1 MTKVAAVVAPK
12 IQQFPLA
19 KFPPNILWG
28 LSVPCCTNY
37 KAASKGRLP
46 ACLASKSSSN
56 DKESFRPLADF
67 PRNIWKDIDT
77 CFTSTASRVSVFD
90 QSYGRQ
96 LEEVKDKVKEMLIA
110 PTDDPA
116 KKVNLINSLCRLG
129 VSYHFEVEIDEQLN
143 HIFKAHSELKD
154 YNYDLYTVA
163 LLFRVFRQHGY
174 KMSTEVFERFMED
187 DGKFKE
193 LLISDARG
201 MLNLYEAAH
210 LRVDGEDVLEEAL
223 AFTKAHLPSLAEKSS
238 SLHLSKQIISALEM
252 PFHKGM
258 PRLETYQYISYYQ
271 EDQHK
276 NEMLLNFAIAD
287 FNQLQLLH
295 QQEISQLIRWW
306 KDLNLPS
313 KLPYIRDRIMELYFW
328 SVAIYHE
335 PCYSRARLIFT
346 KVLKMMSVLDDTYD
360 SYGTLEELK
369 LFTDALQRWDKSAPD
384 QLPDYMKIIYNSIFN
399 LFDELDKEVA
409 EEGRSYS
416 VSCTKDTLK
425 EMVRGYL
432 QETQWF
438 QEGYEPT
445 FDEYMSNAFLT
456 VGSLSISSTAFIGM
470 EMAGF
475 NAFQW
480 LQTWPNVVKAAYKI
494 GRLMGDITS
503 HQFEQKRG
511 HVDSGVEAYMK
522 QHSISREETVEAF
535 NVMFENAW
543 KDMNKE
549 CMKPTAVSMQ
559 LLLRVVNIARLVE
572 VTYKEVDGYTNPM
585 YLKDYITKLFI
596 DRMPIYGS
604 KTTR

>member
-1 MTKVAAVVAPK
+1 MTKLAAVVAPK
-12 IQQFPLA
+12 TQQLIPLPLA
-19 KFPPNILWG
+19 KLWG
-28 LSVPCCTNY
+28 LRLPCSTNY
-37 KAASKGRLP
+37 KSASRDRLL
-46 ACLASKSSSN
+46 ACLASNSSSN
-56 DKESFRPLADF
+56 DKERFRPLADF

-77 CFTSTASRVSVFD
+77 CFTSTASRISVFD
-90 QSYGRQ
+90 KSYGRQ

-129 VSYHFEVEIDEQLN
+129 VSYHFETEIDEQLN
-143 HIFKAHSELKD
+143 HIYEVHYELKD
-154 YNYDLYTVA
+154 YDYDLYTVA

-174 KMSTEVFERFMED
+174 KMPFVVFERFMDD

-201 MLNLYEAAH
+201 MLSLYEAVH
-210 LRVDGEDVLEEAL
+210 LKVDGEDVLEEAL
-223 AFTKAHLPSLAEKSS
+223 AFTKVHLPSLAEKSS
-238 SLHLSKQIISALEM
+238 SLHLSKQIMSALEM

-295 QQEISQLIRWW
+295 QQEISQLISWW
-306 KDLNLPS
+306 NDLNLAS

-384 QLPDYMKIIYNSIFN
+384 HIFN

-480 LQTWPNVVKAAYKI
+480 LQSWPNVVKAAYKI

-511 HVDSGVEAYMK
+511 HVDSGVESYMK
-522 QHSISREETVEAF
+522 QHSISREKTVEAF